1 MKKFYT
7 TLVFTICCIY
17 ASYSQIP
24 NGGFEDWVTVGSYEE
39 PVSWASLNSLTADL
53 GVVTCEKGTPGNP
66 GNYFLKLTSKDVK
79 GLAVMQGMAICGSIN
94 IDNEEEPFTGFS
106 FAQRPANFTGKWQ
119 HMIYGNS
126 QGIIAVQLTKW
137 DPISQSRIYIAS
149 VEHVLSGMAMS
160 WSNFSL
166 PLTYHSSDYP
176 DTCLIILMSSGETP
190 TINDY
195 LYIDNLSF
203 AGSVSGIEESDLNV
217 MQVYP
222 NPAKDQI
229 TIEHSF
235 EIDGSSML
243 IITNILGE
251 QLLTEPLISTSEKIN
266 IESLQNGI
274 YFVTLKSKRE
284 IVTQKLI
291 INR

>member
-1 MKKFYT
+1 MKKFYIT
-7 TLVFTICCIY
+7 FIISICCIF

-24 NGGFEDWVTVGSYEE
+24 NGSFEDWVTVGTYEE
-39 PVSWASLNSLTADL
+39 PVSWISLNSSTSIV
-53 GVVTCEKGTPGNP
+53 GVVTCEKGSPGNP
-66 GNYFLKLTSKDVK
+66 GNYFLKLTSKNVM
-79 GLAVMQGMAICGSIN
+79 GLGVIQGMVISGTQN
-94 IDNEEEPFTGFS
+94 PDNEEEPFSGFG
-106 FAQRPANFTGKWQ
+106 FTQRPANFTGKWQ

-137 DPISQSRIYIAS
+137 DEASQTRTFIAS
-149 VEHVLSGMAMS
+149 MEYVLTGMAMN
-160 WSNFSL
+160 WANFSL

-176 DTCLIILMSSGETP
+176 DTCLIVLMSSGETP
-190 TINDY
+190 AINDF
-195 LYIDNLSF
+195 LYVDNLSF
-203 AGSVSGIEESDLNV
+203 SGSVSGIEESDLNV

-243 IITNILGE
+243 LITNILGE
-251 QLLTEPLISTSEKIN
+251 QLLTEPVISASPKIN

-274 YFVTLKSKRE
+274 YFVTLKSTRGSSTK
-284 IVTQKLI
+284 KLI

>member
-7 TLVFTICCIY
+7 ILVFTICCIY

-24 NGGFEDWVTVGSYEE
+24 NGGFEDWVTEGTYEE
-39 PVSWASLNSLTADL
+39 PVSWRSMNSASSIL

-66 GNYFLKLTSKDVK
+66 GNYYLKLTSKNVM
-79 GLAVMQGMAICGSIN
+79 GLGVIQGIVISGSQN
-94 IDNEEEPFTGFS
+94 PDNEEEPFTGF
-106 FAQRPANFTGKWQ
+106 AYTQRPANFTGKWQ
-119 HMIYGNS
+119 HMIYGTS
-126 QGIIAVQLTKW
+126 QGVIAVQLTKW
-137 DPISQSRIYIAS
+137 DEVSQSRIYIAS
-149 VEHVLSGMAMS
+149 LEYVLTGMAMN
-160 WSNFSL
+160 WANFSL

-176 DTCLIILMSSGETP
+176 DTCTIFLTSSGETP

-235 EIDGSSML
+235 EIDGSSTL
-243 IITNILGE
+243 LITNILGE